1 MKKQMSEFN
10 EELVAYVLHPD
21 RLDRK
26 SKKLGVSMEDV
37 VSMY

>member
-1 MKKQMSEFN
+1 MKEQMCDFN

-21 RLDRK
+21 RLVRIA
-26 SKKLGVSMEDV
+26 KKLDVSMKDI